1 LARQRTFHLKRVI
14 IWKIYGQKIL
24 KFEIKPHSER
34 ILGIDCD
41 ELITYY
47 ENKTVS
53 FYFNSDTLR
62 INPNWYKNIT
72 ALDKNINT
80 QKMKAVYLKYKI
92 EYTDLIA
99 SVAATSI
106 SRQMIDDKIF
116 AVPKNKILIEH
127 K

>member
-1 LARQRTFHLKRVI
+1 ME
-14 IWKIYGQKIL
+14 IYGQKIL

-92 EYTDLIA
+92 EYTDFIA